1 MNNKNELLKGTVE
14 NDLVQDSFM
23 IGILVGKSN
32 SKLKRSLNHLKDL
45 GGIYKNVQL
54 GAFSLKGINSEKQI
68 ISGYLY
74 NQGLWKRSI
83 FPIPDAIINRTA
95 LNSTWESFF
104 RETLG
109 SRMITNFTFNKWEMY
124 NWLSNDFNLSK
135 HLPITRL
142 VNCPQD
148 IIDFLGEYKE
158 GYIKPI
164 SGSFGRG
171 IYKVSNNEENFLV
184 EDSSKKHTDI
194 LSFNTEELKDYFTS
208 KCKKRNYIIQQVID
222 LCVVKRP
229 IDFRLILL
237 KDAQGEWKDL
247 GIIARKASK
256 NGIVS
261 NIGSVKRGNSALQ
274 NLLSLP
280 RLKAV
285 KIRKKMT
292 QLSINAAKEM
302 EKYGGY
308 NGNLGNIGFDLGID
322 KNHNLWIIEMN
333 HLNPQHRMAV
343 EVGDD
348 GIYIKTNE
356 MIIDYAVALAEDKDI
371 YLPESQY
378 Q

>member
-1 MNNKNELLKGTVE
+1 MNLDNKNELLKGTGK

-32 SKLKRSLNHLKDL
+32 RKLKRSLNHLKDL

-54 GAFSLKGINSEKQI
+54 GAFSLKGINREKQI

-83 FPIPDAIINRTA
+83 FPMPDAIINRTA

-104 RETLG
+104 RKTLG

-135 HLPITRL
+135 HLPITRV
-142 VNCPQD
+142 VNCPED
-148 IIDFLGEYKE
+148 IIEFLGEYKE

-164 SGSFGRG
+164 SGSYGKG
-171 IYKVSNNEENFLV
+171 IYKVSNNEGNFLV
-184 EDSSKKHTDI
+184 EASSKKDTDL
-194 LSFNTEELKDYFTS
+194 LSFNTEELKDYFTP
-208 KCKKRNYIIQQVID
+208 KCNKRNYIIQQVID

-229 IDFRLILL
+229 IDFRLIML
-237 KDAQGEWKDL
+237 KDAGGEWRDL
-247 GIIARKASK
+247 GIIARRASK
-256 NGIVS
+256 NVIVS

-280 RLKAV
+280 RLEAN

-292 QLSINAAKEM
+292 QISVYAAMEM

-308 NGNLGNIGFDLGID
+308 NGNLGNIGFDLGVD
-322 KNHNLWIIEMN
+322 KNQNIWIIEMN
-333 HLNPQHRMAV
+333 HLNPQHSMAV
-343 EVGDD
+343 EAGDD

-356 MIIDYAVALAEDKDI
+356 MILDHALALAKGKDI
-371 YLPESQY
+371 
-378 Q
+378 